1 MPGGLP
7 LWPMILVAGIAALGT
22 AVYVLTWQPPSPPT
36 SSMVM
41 RPSATLLVAMRDVA
55 RLETNELHLE
65 KVIDLSDKQSQFF
78 GLIEATDAIL
88 LVATGDVVVG
98 VDLSKVGD
106 GDVEIDPKT
115 KVARLTLPAPEIF
128 SSHLDE
134 SKTYVYTRS
143 TSVTAQRNEHL
154 ESKARQEA
162 VAAIEK
168 AARESDVMIRAKAQA
183 EKEPHRERRRHL
195 EMSAS

>member
-1 MPGGLP
+1 M
-7 LWPMILVAGIAALGT
+7 LVIAGIAAFGT
-22 AVYVLTWQPPSPPT
+22 AVYVATWQPPTPSIST
-36 SSMVM
+36 LSV
-41 RPSATLLVAMRDVA
+41 RPSATLLVAIRDVA

-98 VDLSKVGD
+98 VDLSKMEE
-106 GDVEIDPKT
+106 GDVSVDPT
-115 KVARLTLPAPEIF
+115 SKVASITLPAPQIF

-143 TSVTAQRNEHL
+143 TSMTARRSDHL
-154 ESKARQEA
+154 ETKARQEA
-162 VAAIEK
+162 VAAIER
-168 AARESDVMIRAKAQA
+168 AARESDVMIRARGQA
-183 EKEPHRERRRHL
+183 EKELRSL
-195 EMSAS
+195 AMGLGASSVVVTWK

>member
-1 MPGGLP
+1 M
-7 LWPMILVAGIAALGT
+7 LVIAGIAAFGT
-22 AVYVLTWQPPSPPT
+22 AVYVATWQPPTPSIST
-36 SSMVM
+36 LSV
-41 RPSATLLVAMRDVA
+41 RPSATLLVAIRDVA

-98 VDLSKVGD
+98 VDLSKMEE
-106 GDVEIDPKT
+106 GDVSVDPKS
-115 KVARLTLPAPEIF
+115 KVASITLPAPQIF

-143 TSVTAQRNEHL
+143 TSMTARRSDHL
-154 ESKARQEA
+154 ETKARQEA
-162 VAAIEK
+162 VAAIER
-168 AARESDVMIRAKAQA
+168 AARESDVMIRARGQA
-183 EKEPHRERRRHL
+183 EKELRSL
-195 EMSAS
+195 AMGLGASSVVVTWK

>member
-1 MPGGLP
+1 MLV
-7 LWPMILVAGIAALGT
+7 VAGIAALGT
-22 AVYVLTWQPPSPPT
+22 AVYVATWQPPIPL
-36 SSMVM
+36 SSTLSV
-41 RPSATLLVAMRDVA
+41 RPSATLLIAIRDVA

-98 VDLSKVGD
+98 VDLSKID
-106 GDVEIDPKT
+106 EGDVSIDPKT
-115 KVARLTLPAPEIF
+115 KVASLTLPPPQIF

-143 TSVTAQRNEHL
+143 TSMTARRSDHL
-154 ESKARQEA
+154 ETKARQEA

-168 AARESDVMIRAKAQA
+168 AARESDVMIRARGQA
-183 EKEPHRERRRHL
+183 EKELRSL
-195 EMSAS
+195 AMGLGASSVVVTWK

>member
-1 MPGGLP
+1 MLV
-7 LWPMILVAGIAALGT
+7 VAGIAALGT
-22 AVYVLTWQPPSPPT
+22 AVYVATWQPPIPPT
-36 SSMVM
+36 SSLVM
-41 RPSATLLVAMRDVA
+41 RPSATLLVAVRDVA

-98 VDLSKVGD
+98 VDLSKLAED
-106 GDVEIDPKT
+106 DVSIDPKT
-115 KVARLTLPAPEIF
+115 KVARLTLPAPQIF

-134 SKTYVYTRS
+134 GRTYVYTRS
-143 TSVTAQRNEHL
+143 TSVTARRNEQL
-154 ESKARQEA
+154 ETKARQAA

-183 EKEPHRERRRHL
+183 EKELRSL
-195 EMSAS
+195 AVGLGASNVVITWK

>member
-1 MPGGLP
+1 ML
-7 LWPMILVAGIAALGT
+7 LVAGIAALGT
-22 AVYVLTWQPPSPPT
+22 AVYVATWQPPIPL
-36 SSMVM
+36 SSTLSV
-41 RPSATLLVAMRDVA
+41 RPSATLLVAIRDVA

-98 VDLSKVGD
+98 VDLSKLD
-106 GDVEIDPKT
+106 EGDVSIDPKT
-115 KVARLTLPAPEIF
+115 KVASLTLPAPQIF

-143 TSVTAQRNEHL
+143 TSMTARRSDHL
-154 ESKARQEA
+154 ETKARQEA

-168 AARESDVMIRAKAQA
+168 AARESDVMTRARGQA
-183 EKEPHRERRRHL
+183 EKELRSL
-195 EMSAS
+195 AMGLGASSVVVTWK